1 MGDVL
6 IKPRVTTGVHPGLWI
21 ERQSQC
27 VGCCGSRGKE
37 LKQKVFF
44 LFGFLFYYDSRVC
57 VTRRE
62 GVYVRV
68 FSRNRTNRIYLN
80 RKGHLLDTDTTMAVC
95 TQKRLTTQ

>member
-37 LKQKVFF
+37 LKQK
-44 LFGFLFYYDSRVC
+44 GCFYLVSY
-57 VTRRE
+57 
-62 GVYVRV
+62 
-68 FSRNRTNRIYLN
+68 F
-80 RKGHLLDTDTTMAVC
+80 TM
-95 TQKRLTTQ
+95 TQEFV